1 MKVLGAMTYLSSSS
15 QKPFITASDLKFM
28 QFEKREFLIENL
40 LARNL
45 TLLAGP
51 PKIGKSFLCLS
62 LAKHIIKQGKKVN
75 YCSFEDDYFR
85 LYSRLLELDLLC
97 DELRI
102 HCGRENVLGS
112 TSDEEFNLFQS
123 IAHDEEVEII
133 ILDTME
139 RILPSTKQKRDYHY
153 YVRVL
158 DKWAKLALQSN
169 TCILMVHHTRKS
181 DGTPD
186 YHPQNTILGSIGIP
200 ATVDTNLIMARD
212 KDGGVTLHV
221 EGKDVKENTFQL
233 SKSGVEFS
241 WELASPADKLGD
253 AQKQV
258 LEFVEQNEGCTQSDI
273 VSKLGK
279 SKSQVSQIISKL
291 CSEGFLCREDGRLF
305 VNTPY

>member
-1 MKVLGAMTYLSSSS
+1 MNN
-15 QKPFITASDLKFM
+15 PFITASALNFM
-28 QFEKREFLIENL
+28 QFERREFLIENL
-40 LARNL
+40 LASNL

-62 LAKHIIKQGKKVN
+62 FAKYIIKKGKKVY
-75 YCSFEDDYFR
+75 YCSFEDDYSR
-85 LYSRLLELDLLC
+85 LHSRLLELDVLC
-97 DELRI
+97 DDLLI
-102 HCGRENVLGS
+102 HCGRETVLGS
-112 TSDEEFNLFQS
+112 TSDKEFNRLQS
-123 IAHDEEVEII
+123 IAYDDQVALV

-153 YVRVL
+153 YVKVL

-169 TCILMVHHTRKS
+169 TCILMVHHTRKN

-186 YHPQNTILGSIGIP
+186 YHPQNAILGSVGIP
-200 ATVDTNLIMARD
+200 ATFDTNLIMARD
-212 KDGGVTLHV
+212 KDGGVALHI

-241 WELASPADKLGD
+241 WELTSPADNLGD

-258 LEFVEQNEGCTQSDI
+258 LEFVEQNESCTQSDI

-291 CSEGFLCREDGRLF
+291 CSEGFLCRENDRLF
-305 VNTPY
+305 INTPY

>member
-1 MKVLGAMTYLSSSS
+1 MNS
-15 QKPFITASDLKFM
+15 PFIKASALKSIEY
-28 QFEKREFLIENL
+28 EKRDFLIENL

-62 LAKHIIKQGKKVN
+62 FAKHIIKQGKKVY

-85 LYSRLLELDLLC
+85 LHSRLSELDLLC
-97 DELRI
+97 DELNI
-102 HCGRENVLGS
+102 HCGRETVLGS
-112 TSDEEFNLFQS
+112 TSDEEFNLLQS
-123 IAHDEEVEII
+123 IAFDNQVALV

-153 YVRVL
+153 YVKVL
-158 DKWAKLALQSN
+158 DIWAKLALQSN

-181 DGTPD
+181 DGTPE
-186 YHPQNTILGSIGIP
+186 YHPQNTILGSVGIP
-200 ATVDTNLIMARD
+200 ATFDTNLVMARD
-212 KDGGVTLHV
+212 KDGGIALHI
-221 EGKDVKENTFQL
+221 EGKDVKENAFQL
-233 SKSGVEFS
+233 RKSGVEFS
-241 WELASPADKLGD
+241 WELTSPADNLGE
-253 AQKQV
+253 AQKKV
-258 LEFVEQNEGCTQSDI
+258 LEFIEQNPGCNQSDI

-305 VNTPY
+305 INTPY

>member
-1 MKVLGAMTYLSSSS
+1 MTYRSSSS
-15 QKPFITASDLKFM
+15 LQPFITASALNFM
-28 QFEKREFLIENL
+28 QFERREFLIESL
-40 LARNL
+40 LASNL

-62 LAKHIIKQGKKVN
+62 FAKHIIKQGKKVY
-75 YCSFEDDYFR
+75 YCSFEDDYSR
-85 LYSRLLELDLLC
+85 LHSRLLELDLLC
-97 DELRI
+97 DDLLI
-102 HCGRENVLGS
+102 HCGRETVLGS
-112 TSDEEFNLFQS
+112 TSDEEFNRLQS
-123 IAHDEEVEII
+123 IAYDDQVALV
-133 ILDTME
+133 ILDTKE

-153 YVRVL
+153 YVKVL

-186 YHPQNTILGSIGIP
+186 YHPQNTILGSVGIP
-200 ATVDTNLIMARD
+200 ATFDTNLIMARD
-212 KDGGVTLHV
+212 KDGGIALHI

-241 WELASPADKLGD
+241 WELTSPADKLGD

-258 LEFVEQNEGCTQSDI
+258 LEFVVQNESCTQSDI

>member
-1 MKVLGAMTYLSSSS
+1 
-15 QKPFITASDLKFM
+15 M
-28 QFEKREFLIENL
+28 QFAKRDCLIENL

-62 LAKHIIKQGKKVN
+62 FAKHIIKQGKKVY

-85 LYSRLLELDLLC
+85 LHSRLSLLDLLC
-97 DELRI
+97 DELCI
-102 HCGRENVLGS
+102 HCGREEILGA
-112 TSDEEFNLFQS
+112 TSDEEFNLLQS
-123 IAHDEEVEII
+123 IAYDEQVELI

-153 YVRVL
+153 YVKVL

-200 ATVDTNLIMARD
+200 ATFDTNLIMARD
-212 KDGGVTLHV
+212 RDGGIALHV
-221 EGKDVKENTFQL
+221 EGKDVKENTFHL
-233 SKSGVEFS
+233 SKIGVEFS
-241 WELASPADKLGD
+241 WELTSPADTLGD
-253 AQKQV
+253 AQKEV
-258 LEFVEQNEGCTQSDI
+258 LDFVEQNPGCNQSDL

-279 SKSQVSQIISKL
+279 SKSQVSQIIRKL
-291 CSEGFLCREDGRLF
+291 CGEGFLFREDGRLF
-305 VNTPY
+305 ITTPY

>member
-1 MKVLGAMTYLSSSS
+1 MSA
-15 QKPFITASDLKFM
+15 PFKKASALKIM
-28 QFEKREFLIENL
+28 QFAKRDCLIENL

-62 LAKHIIKQGKKVN
+62 FAKHIIKQGKKVY

-85 LYSRLLELDLLC
+85 LHSRLSLLDLLC
-97 DELRI
+97 DELCI
-102 HCGRENVLGS
+102 HCGREEILGA
-112 TSDEEFNLFQS
+112 TSDEEFNLLQS
-123 IAHDEEVEII
+123 IAYDEQVELI

-153 YVRVL
+153 YVKVL

-200 ATVDTNLIMARD
+200 ATFDTNLIMARD
-212 KDGGVTLHV
+212 RDGGIALHV
-221 EGKDVKENTFQL
+221 EGKDVKENTFHL
-233 SKSGVEFS
+233 SKIGVEFS
-241 WELASPADKLGD
+241 WELTSPADTLGD
-253 AQKQV
+253 AQKEV
-258 LEFVEQNEGCTQSDI
+258 LDFVEQNPGCNQSDL

-279 SKSQVSQIISKL
+279 SKSQVSQIIRKL
-291 CSEGFLCREDGRLF
+291 CGEGFLFREDGRLF
-305 VNTPY
+305 ITTPY

>member
-1 MKVLGAMTYLSSSS
+1 MAT
-15 QKPFITASDLKFM
+15 PFIKASALKIM
-28 QFEKREFLIENL
+28 QFEKRGFLVENL

-62 LAKHIIKQGKKVN
+62 FAKHIIKQGEKVY
-75 YCSFEDDYFR
+75 YCSFEDDYLR
-85 LYSRLLELDLLC
+85 LHSRLLELDLLC
-97 DELRI
+97 DELLI

-112 TSDEEFNLFQS
+112 TSDEEFNLLHS
-123 IAHDEEVEII
+123 IAYDDQVALV

-139 RILPSTKQKRDYHY
+139 RILPPTKQKRDYHY
-153 YVRVL
+153 YVKVL

-200 ATVDTNLIMARD
+200 ATFDTNLIMARD
-212 KDGGVTLHV
+212 KDDGIALHI
-221 EGKDVKENTFQL
+221 EGKDVKENNFQL
-233 SKSGVEFS
+233 NKSGVEFS
-241 WELASPADKLGD
+241 WELTSPADKLGD
-253 AQKQV
+253 TQRQV
-258 LEFVEQNEGCTQSDI
+258 LEFVEQNECCTQSDI

-279 SKSQVSQIISKL
+279 SKPQVSQVVRKL
-291 CSEGFLCREDGRLF
+291 CSEGFLFREDVRLF
-305 VNTPY
+305 INTPY

>member
-1 MKVLGAMTYLSSSS
+1 MNN
-15 QKPFITASDLKFM
+15 PFIKAKALKFL
-28 QFEKREFLIENL
+28 QFKKRDFLIENL

-62 LAKHIIKQGKKVN
+62 FAKQIMKQGKKVY
-75 YCSFEDDYFR
+75 YCSFEDDYSR
-85 LYSRLLELDLLC
+85 LHSRLLELDLLC
-97 DELRI
+97 DDLLI
-102 HCGRENVLGS
+102 HCGRETVLGS
-112 TSDEEFNLFQS
+112 TSDEEFNRLQS
-123 IAHDEEVEII
+123 IAYDDQVALV

-153 YVRVL
+153 YVKVL
-158 DKWAKLALQSN
+158 DKWAKLSLQSN
-169 TCILMVHHTRKS
+169 TCILMAHHTRKT

-186 YHPQNTILGSIGIP
+186 YHPQNAILGSVGIP
-200 ATVDTNLIMARD
+200 ATFDTNLIIARY
-212 KDGGVTLHV
+212 KDGGIALHV

-233 SKSGVEFS
+233 RKSSVEFS
-241 WELASPADKLGD
+241 WKLTSPADKLGD

-258 LEFVEQNEGCTQSDI
+258 LEFVERNSGCSQSDI

-279 SKSQVSQIISKL
+279 SKPQVSQVVSKL

-305 VNTPY
+305 INTPY